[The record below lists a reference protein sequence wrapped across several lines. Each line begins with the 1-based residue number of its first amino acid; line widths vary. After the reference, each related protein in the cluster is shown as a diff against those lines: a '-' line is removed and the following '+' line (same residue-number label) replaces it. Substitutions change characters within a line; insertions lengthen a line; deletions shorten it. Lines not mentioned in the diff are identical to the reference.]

1 MDASDFNRG
10 GVDEAGTLNPYLSIL
25 SNILE
30 RVLQSIPDLFAI
42 SVFVYSYSIFSIK
55 KSIALIKGVSPK
67 KIH

>member
-10 GVDEAGTLNPYLSIL
+10 GVDGAGTLNPYLSIL

-30 RVLQSIPDLFAI
+30 RVLQSIPDPFAI
-42 SVFVYSYSIFSIK
+42 SVFVYSYSIFSTK